1 MKPEKRQ
8 RKKER
13 ARRPG
18 WFAKMLTLLPASCA
32 LLYPLYLAAQLDL
45 VRDTYESPLL
55 PEAFNGLTA
64 VYISDIHYGSLL
76 KRERVE
82 ELARRVNALSP
93 DLILMGGDYG
103 EDSQGALEF
112 FEVLPPL
119 TAKYA
124 VLAVVGNHDRTVP
137 ESNLQKLQDVMRK
150 HKIIPLVN
158 DVWKLEKEG
167 ASMAFAGV
175 DDVFNGYPD
184 LNKVKNLCK
193 NADFTVFLPHNPD
206 LLPITQDMGVFYQLA
221 LCGHTHGGQVALLG
235 HSIHSSAD
243 TGDRYRSG
251 WYKENGIDIMVSNGV
266 GTSGLPVRLGARPQ
280 MHLITF
286 QKNTKK

>member
-45 VRDTYESPLL
+45 VQDTYESPLL

-184 LNKVKNLCK
+184 L
-193 NADFTVFLPHNPD
+193 
-206 LLPITQDMGVFYQLA
+206 LPITQDMRVFYQLA